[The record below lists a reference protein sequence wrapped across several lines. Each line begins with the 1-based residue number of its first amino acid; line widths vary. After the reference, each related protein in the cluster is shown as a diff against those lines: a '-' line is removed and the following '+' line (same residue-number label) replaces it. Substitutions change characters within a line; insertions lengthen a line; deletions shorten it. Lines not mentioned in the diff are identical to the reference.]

1 MGREAVGFTVTDVL
15 LSGKKGYK
23 NAIVEYSATYAPPFF
38 VSPHRQARA
47 TMTAV
52 PPPSLHRLYD
62 RSDVP
67 VRWSND
73 SPIAGQY
80 PTALGTI
87 VVHHG
92 VMTSGKSAGV
102 EVCVIDTG
110 KAQVVVLPS
119 RGMAV
124 WQIRT
129 GDVDFGWR
137 SPVDGPVH
145 PSLVPVCDS
154 DGLGWLEGFDE
165 LVVRCGL
172 ESNGAPE
179 KDDQG
184 CLRYPL
190 HGRLGNLP
198 ATSLAVEV
206 NVATGQLALVGDCI
220 ESKLFFKRLRLR
232 ARIAVTAQSADVHL
246 IDEVT
251 NELSA
256 PATAQMLYH
265 INVGVPLLGA
275 GAKVLAPIA
284 RLAPK
289 NELSAGEVDHWNQ
302 MPAPQAGYTE
312 RVYFAQ
318 LACDQHGKT
327 AAMLR
332 SPDGGSGL
340 GVAIDTKTLPYFIL
354 WKNTA
359 AEADGYVV
367 GLEPA
372 TNFPNARSREAA
384 QGRVVHLPA
393 GETVRFEVTLHPL
406 GTDQEVADFQSRIDT
421 LAALSEP
428 VVLRETDPNWS
439 V

>member
-1 MGREAVGFTVTDVL
+1 M
-15 LSGKKGYK
+15 KGYK
-23 NAIVEYSATYAPPFF
+23 NAIVEYSAACGPTAAPDPLIID
-38 VSPHRQARA
+38 S
-47 TMTAV
+47 TIMTAAN
-52 PPPSLHRLYD
+52 PSPLRRLYD
-62 RSDVP
+62 RSVVA
-67 VRWSND
+67 VRWLTD
-73 SPIAGQY
+73 SPVAGEY

-92 VMTSGKSAGV
+92 HMLSGKSAGV

-110 KAQVVVLPS
+110 IAQVVVLPS

-129 GDVDFGWR
+129 GDIDFGWR

-145 PSLVPVCDS
+145 PSLVPIHDP

-179 KDDQG
+179 KDAAG
-184 CLRYPL
+184 SLRYPL
-190 HGRLGNLP
+190 HGRIGNLP

-206 NVATGQLALVGDCI
+206 NVASGQLALVGDCI
-220 ESKLFFKRLRLR
+220 ESKLFFKRLHLR
-232 ARIAVTAQSADVHL
+232 SRIAVTAQSAEVHL
-246 IDEVT
+246 LDEVT
-251 NELSA
+251 NELSS

-265 INVGVPLLGA
+265 INLGA
-275 GAKVLAPIA
+275 PILGEGATVIAPIA

-289 NELSAGEVDHWNQ
+289 NELSAGEIDQWNQ
-302 MPAPQAGYTE
+302 MPGPQSGYAE

-318 LACDQHGKT
+318 LSAGDDGKT

-332 SPDGGSGL
+332 SADGTTGL
-340 GVAIDTKTLPYFIL
+340 GVSFDTSTLPYFIL

-367 GLEPA
+367 GLEPS
-372 TNFPNARSREAA
+372 TNFPNARSSETA
-384 QGRVVHLPA
+384 QERVVRLQP
-393 GETVRFEVTLHPL
+393 GQRVNFQITLHPL
-406 GTDQEVADFQSRIDT
+406 VKGSEVADFCLRIDG
-421 LAALSEP
+421 LAVRANADIQ
-428 VVLRETDPNWS
+428 READPNWS

>member
-1 MGREAVGFTVTDVL
+1 M
-15 LSGKKGYK
+15 KGYK
-23 NAIVEYSATYAPPFF
+23 NAIVEYSAVCEALAAPDPLITD
-38 VSPHRQARA
+38 P
-47 TMTAV
+47 TIMTA
-52 PPPSLHRLYD
+52 PTPSPLRRLYD
-62 RSDVP
+62 RSLVS
-67 VRWSND
+67 VRWLTD
-73 SPIAGQY
+73 SPVAGEY

-92 VMTSGKSAGV
+92 EMLSGKSAGV

-110 KAQVVVLPS
+110 TAQVVVLPS

-129 GDVDFGWR
+129 GDIDFGWR
-137 SPVDGPVH
+137 SPVDGPVN
-145 PSLVPVCDS
+145 PSLVPIHDP

-179 KDDQG
+179 KDEAG
-184 CLRYPL
+184 FLRYPL
-190 HGRLGNLP
+190 HGRIGNLP
-198 ATSLAVEV
+198 ATSLGVEV
-206 NVATGQLALVGDCI
+206 NVASGQLAIVGDCV

-232 ARIAVTAQSADVHL
+232 SRVAVTAQSAAVHL

-251 NELSA
+251 NELSS

-265 INVGVPLLGA
+265 INIGAPILGEA
-275 GAKVLAPIA
+275 AAVVAPIA

-289 NELSAGEVDHWNQ
+289 NELSAGEIDQWNR
-302 MPAPQAGYTE
+302 MPGPQSGYAE

-318 LACDQHGKT
+318 LSADDDGKT

-332 SPDGGSGL
+332 SADGATGL
-340 GVAIDTKTLPYFIL
+340 GVSFDISTLPYFIL

-372 TNFPNARSREAA
+372 TNFPNARSQETAKD
-384 QGRVVHLPA
+384 RVVRLQPGQSVKFH
-393 GETVRFEVTLHPL
+393 VTLHPL
-406 GTDQEVADFQSRIDT
+406 VTESEVAEFQSRIDA
-421 LAALSEP
+421 LAERVEP
-428 VVLRETDPNWS
+428 EVLREADPNWS

>member
-1 MGREAVGFTVTDVL
+1 MATTASVSGDRCFIVSDEGLQECHRRIFCRLPGNASAFPLNTD
-15 LSGKKGYK
+15 ST
-23 NAIVEYSATYAPPFF
+23 I
-38 VSPHRQARA
+38 
-47 TMTAV
+47 MTLPAAM
-52 PPPSLHRLYD
+52 PLRRLYD
-62 RSDVP
+62 RSVVS
-67 VRWSND
+67 VRWMTD
-73 SPIAGQY
+73 SPVAGEY

-87 VVHHG
+87 FVHHG
-92 VMTSGKSAGV
+92 EMLSGKSAGV

-110 KAQVVVLPS
+110 TAQVVVLPG

-129 GDVDFGWR
+129 GDIDFGWR
-137 SPVDGPVH
+137 SPVDGPVN
-145 PSLVPVCDS
+145 PSLVPIHDP

-179 KDDQG
+179 KDDEG
-184 CLRYPL
+184 FLRYPL
-190 HGRLGNLP
+190 HGRIGNVP
-198 ATSLAVEV
+198 ATSLGVEV

-232 ARIAVTAQSADVHL
+232 SRIAVTAQSAAVHL
-246 IDEVT
+246 MDEVT
-251 NELSA
+251 NELSS

-265 INVGVPLLGA
+265 INVGAPVLGEGATVVAPLS
-275 GAKVLAPIA
+275 

-289 NELSAGEVDHWNQ
+289 NELSAGEIDQWNE
-302 MPAPQAGYTE
+302 MPGPQSGYAE
-312 RVYFAQ
+312 RVYFAE
-318 LACDQHGKT
+318 LAADDDGQT

-332 SPDGGSGL
+332 SADGSSGL
-340 GVAIDTKTLPYFIL
+340 GVSFDTSTLPYFIL

-372 TNFPNARSREAA
+372 TNFPNARSSETA
-384 QGRVVHLPA
+384 QGRVVRLQS
-393 GETVRFEVTLHPL
+393 GETVRFQVTLHPL
-406 GTDQEVADFQSRIDT
+406 VKDSEVTEFCSRIES
-421 LAALSEP
+421 LSAAVEP
-428 VVLRETDPNWS
+428 AVRREPDPNWS

>member
-1 MGREAVGFTVTDVL
+1 M
-15 LSGKKGYK
+15 KGYK
-23 NAIVEYSATYAPPFF
+23 NAIVEYSAVCGAMAAPEPLNTE
-38 VSPHRQARA
+38 P
-47 TMTAV
+47 TIMTA
-52 PPPSLHRLYD
+52 PTPSPLRRLYD
-62 RSDVP
+62 RSVVS
-67 VRWSND
+67 VRWMPD
-73 SPIAGQY
+73 SPVAGEY

-87 VVHHG
+87 FVHHG
-92 VMTSGKSAGV
+92 QMLSGKSAGV

-110 KAQVVVLPS
+110 TAQVVVLPS

-129 GDVDFGWR
+129 GDIDFGWR
-137 SPVDGPVH
+137 SPVDGPVN
-145 PSLVPVCDS
+145 PALVPIHDP

-179 KDDQG
+179 KDEAG
-184 CLRYPL
+184 VLRYPL
-190 HGRLGNLP
+190 HGRIGNLP

-206 NVATGQLALVGDCI
+206 NVATGQLALVGDCV

-232 ARIAVTAQSADVHL
+232 SRIAVTAKSAEVHL
-246 IDEVT
+246 LDEVT
-251 NELSA
+251 NELSS

-265 INVGVPLLGA
+265 INLGA
-275 GAKVLAPIA
+275 PILSEGATVIAPVA

-289 NELSAGEVDHWNQ
+289 NELSAGEIGQWNR
-302 MPAPQAGYTE
+302 MPGPQSGYAE

-318 LACDQHGKT
+318 LSADDDGST

-332 SPDGGSGL
+332 SASGATGL
-340 GVAIDTKTLPYFIL
+340 GVSFDVSTLPYFIL

-367 GLEPA
+367 GMEPA
-372 TNFPNARSREAA
+372 TNFPNARTNETA
-384 QGRVVHLPA
+384 QQRVVRLQP
-393 GETVRFEVTLHPL
+393 GQGVTFRVTLHPL
-406 GTDQEVADFQSRIDT
+406 VSPSEVADFQTRIDR
-421 LAALSEP
+421 LAARVEP
-428 VVLRETDPNWS
+428 TVLTAADPNWS

>member
-1 MGREAVGFTVTDVL
+1 M
-15 LSGKKGYK
+15 
-23 NAIVEYSATYAPPFF
+23 
-38 VSPHRQARA
+38 
-47 TMTAV
+47 
-52 PPPSLHRLYD
+52 
-62 RSDVP
+62 
-67 VRWSND
+67 
-73 SPIAGQY
+73 
-80 PTALGTI
+80 
-87 VVHHG
+87 VHHG
-92 VMTSGKSAGV
+92 KLLSGKSAGV

-110 KAQVVVLPS
+110 TAEVIVLPS

-129 GDVDFGWR
+129 GDIDFGWR
-137 SPVDGPVH
+137 SPIDGPVN
-145 PSLVPVCDS
+145 PSLVPIHDP

-179 KDDQG
+179 QDAAG
-184 CLRYPL
+184 SLRYPL
-190 HGRLGNLP
+190 HGRIGNLP

-232 ARIAVTAQSADVHL
+232 SRIAVTAQSAEVHL
-246 IDEVT
+246 LDEVT
-251 NELSA
+251 NELSS

-265 INVGVPLLGA
+265 INVGAPILGD
-275 GAKVLAPIA
+275 GATVVAPIA

-289 NELSAGEVDHWNQ
+289 NELSAGEIDQWNQ
-302 MPAPQAGYTE
+302 MPGPQSGYAE

-318 LACDQHGKT
+318 LSAADDGKT

-332 SPDGGSGL
+332 SADGATGL
-340 GVAIDTKTLPYFIL
+340 GVSFDISTLPYFIL

-359 AEADGYVV
+359 ADADGYVV

-372 TNFPNARSREAA
+372 TNFPNARSSEAA
-384 QGRVVHLPA
+384 QNRVVRLQPSQSIQ
-393 GETVRFEVTLHPL
+393 FQVTLHPL
-406 GTDQEVADFQSRIDT
+406 VKESEVAEFESRIDG
-421 LAALSEP
+421 LAERAQAEVLSEP
-428 VVLRETDPNWS
+428 DSNWS